1 MDYPILLVTLIL
13 RGVNNKFVYHQL
25 RLDKKYLIKDCIG
38 LLNLYGNYGA
48 KVIEI
53 KIMKGGQLC

>member
-1 MDYPILLVTLIL
+1 MDCKIVLVTVIL
-13 RGVNNKFVYHQL
+13 RGIKDKFVYHQI

-48 KVIEI
+48 KVVDINF
-53 KIMKGGQLC
+53 MKG